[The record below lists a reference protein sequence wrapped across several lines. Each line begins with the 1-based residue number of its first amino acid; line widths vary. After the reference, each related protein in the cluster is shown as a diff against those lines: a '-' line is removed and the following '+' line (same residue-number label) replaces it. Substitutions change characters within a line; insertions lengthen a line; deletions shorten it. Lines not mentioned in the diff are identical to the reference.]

1 MSRKLAS
8 IVEISKVSPIEGAD
22 KIEVAEMVGKG
33 WKVVVQKGEFHQGD
47 LATYFEIDSFLPP
60 DDERYAF
67 LKDRCLRKFVSKSGN
82 VLREGLKIKTIKLRG
97 VISQGLLMPLDK
109 FPEILARV
117 RDFKPEYVREGCI
130 SDAELVGKVF
140 LVETAEEY
148 NTRKDKEDS
157 DYCAENPGI
166 PPPPRMPYTTDAEE
180 GNEVWRHYCCPLVGA
195 DVTKVLHVEHYD
207 EVKEQLQ
214 PVMGNPICA
223 DAMGRFP
230 TDYVPKTDEERIQN
244 LGDWFEKMKGRV
256 WQVSCKHDGTS
267 CTIAYSK
274 MIDEGNPEIVC
285 SRNLRLKPEAADGKI
300 PVYWQMA
307 KQYDV
312 LNKLKELSESVGIE
326 YAVQGEIVGP
336 GVNRCRNKE
345 TTYKFLVFR
354 IYDITNQKWVNPTD
368 TVQMCKSLGLEHVQ
382 IVKDNFA
389 FFDEIKT
396 MDEALKFAEGKTA
409 EGNEREGV
417 VLKTI
422 DTLPYASFKIVS
434 NKYLMKQED

>member
-1 MSRKLAS
+1 MARKLAS
-8 IVEISKVSPIEGAD
+8 VVEISEILPIEGAD
-22 KIEVAEMVGKG
+22 KLELAKMKGKG
-33 WKVVVQKGEFHQGD
+33 WQVVVQKGEFNIGD
-47 LATYFEIDSFLPP
+47 LAVYAEIDSFLPS
-60 DDERYAF
+60 DDDRYAF
-67 LKDRCLRKFVSKSGN
+67 LRERCLRRFVSKSGN
-82 VLREGLKIKTIKLRG
+82 VLREGIKIKTIKLRG
-97 VISQGLLMPLDK
+97 QISQGLLMPLAK
-109 FPEILARV
+109 FPEITSRII
-117 RDFKPEYVREGCI
+117 EGKFLTCTKDEWQNELDKI
-130 SDAELVGKVF
+130 CAESNEPLDVVPY
-140 LVETAEEY
+140 A
-148 NTRKDKEDS
+148 KED
-157 DYCAENPGI
+157 YIVELI
-166 PPPPRMPYTTDAEE
+166 
-180 GNEVWRHYCCPLVGA
+180 GA
-195 DVTKVLHVEHYD
+195 DVTKLLKVEHYD

-214 PVMGNPICA
+214 PAMGNPICA
-223 DAMGRFP
+223 DALGKFP
-230 TDYVPKTDEERIQN
+230 SDYIPKTDEERIQN

-285 SRNLRLKPEAADGKI
+285 SRNLRLKPESADGKI

-307 KQYDV
+307 KQYDM
-312 LNKLKELSESVGIE
+312 LNKLKGLSESMGIE

-336 GVNRCRNKE
+336 GINKCRNKE
-345 TTYKFLVFR
+345 QTYKFLVFR
-354 IYDITNQKWVNPTD
+354 IYDITNQKLVNPTD

>member
-22 KIEVAEMVGKG
+22 KLEVAEMVGKG
-33 WKVVVQKGEFHQGD
+33 WKVVVQKGEFHPGD

-67 LKDRCLRKFVSKSGN
+67 LKDRCLRKFVSKGGN
-82 VLREGLKIKTIKLRG
+82 VLREGIKIKTIKLRG
-97 VISQGLLMPLDK
+97 QISQGLLMPLDK
-109 FPEILARV
+109 FVGPGKELHFEERPATPADV
-117 RDFKPEYVREGCI
+117 V
-130 SDAELVGKVF
+130 AEDGKTVS
-140 LVETAEEY
+140 EEEVLGMTVADIYY
-148 NTRKDKEDS
+148 NKQIMD
-157 DYCAENPGI
+157 
-166 PPPPRMPYTTDAEE
+166 EE
-180 GNEVWRHYCCPLVGA
+180 GQPCLTERIPVTVGS
-195 DVTKVLHVEHYD
+195 DLTELLHVEHYD

-214 PVMGNPICA
+214 PAMGNPISA
-223 DAMGRFP
+223 DALGKFP
-230 TDYVPKTDEERIQN
+230 SDYIPKTDEERIQN

-274 MIDEGNPEIVC
+274 IIDEGNPDVVC
-285 SRNLRLKPEAADGKI
+285 SRNLRLKPESADGKI

-307 KQYDV
+307 RQYDV
-312 LNKLKELSESVGIE
+312 LTKLKELSESVGIE

-336 GVNRCRNKE
+336 GINKCKNKE
-345 TTYKFLVFR
+345 KIYKFLVFR
-354 IYDITNQKWVNPTD
+354 IYDITDQKWVNPTD
-368 TVQMCKSLGLEHVQ
+368 TVQMCKSLGFEHVQ
-382 IVKDNFA
+382 IVKDYFA

-396 MDEALKFAEGKTA
+396 MDDALKFAEGKTA

>member
-1 MSRKLAS
+1 MARKLAS
-8 IVEISKVSPIEGAD
+8 VVEISEILPIEGAD
-22 KIEVAEMVGKG
+22 KLELAKMKGKG
-33 WKVVVQKGEFHQGD
+33 WQVVVQKGEFNVGD
-47 LATYFEIDSFLPP
+47 LCVYFEIDSFLNPE
-60 DDERYAF
+60 DERYAF
-67 LKDRCLRKFVSKSGN
+67 LKDRCLRRFVSKSGN

-97 VISQGLLMPLDK
+97 VLSQGLLMPIGK
-109 FPEILARV
+109 FVGKEILCDTRPA
-117 RDFKPEYVREGCI
+117 KPEDVVSDDGTPVTEEELEGVEI
-130 SDAELVGKVF
+130 SRLFYYQDV
-140 LVETAEEY
+140 T
-148 NTRKDKEDS
+148 
-157 DYCAENPGI
+157 
-166 PPPPRMPYTTDAEE
+166 EE
-180 GNEVWRHYCCPLVGA
+180 GGAPTKKEVEVLPDA
-195 DVTKVLHVEHYD
+195 DLTELLHVEHYD

-214 PVMGNPICA
+214 PAMGNPICA
-223 DAMGRFP
+223 DALGKFP
-230 TDYVPKTDEERIQN
+230 SDYIPKTDEERIQN

-285 SRNLRLKPEAADGKI
+285 SRNLRLKPESADGKV

-312 LNKLKELSESVGIE
+312 LAKLKRLAESIGIE

-336 GVNRCRNKE
+336 GINKCKNKE
-345 TTYKFLVFR
+345 KTYKFLVFR

-396 MDEALKFAEGKTA
+396 MDDALEFAEGKTA

-422 DTLPYASFKIVS
+422 DSLPYASFKIVS
-434 NKYLMKQED
+434 NRYLMKQED

>member
-1 MSRKLAS
+1 MARKLAS
-8 IVEISKVSPIEGAD
+8 IVEIGELQPIEGAD
-22 KIEVAEMVGKG
+22 KIEVAIPEGKG
-33 WKVVVQKGEFHQGD
+33 WKVVVGKGDFHVRD
-47 LATYFEIDSFLPP
+47 IAVMFEIDSFLDPN
-60 DDERYAF
+60 DERYAF
-67 LKDRCLRKFVSKSGN
+67 LRDRCLRKFVSKSGN

-117 RDFKPEYVREGCI
+117 RDFKPEYVREGSI

-140 LVETAEEY
+140 IEETAEEY
-148 NTRKDKEDS
+148 NERRDKEDS
-157 DYCAENPGI
+157 DFREANPNDI
-166 PPPPRMPYTTDAEE
+166 PPPRYAYRAD
-180 GNEVWRHYCCPLVGA
+180 NDVWMRFCCPLVGA
-195 DVTKVLHVEHYD
+195 DVTKVLRVEHYD

-214 PVMGNPICA
+214 PAMGNPICA
-223 DAMGRFP
+223 EALGKFP
-230 TDYVPKTDEERIQN
+230 SDYIPKTDEARIQN

-274 MIDEGNPEIVC
+274 MIDEENPEIVC
-285 SRNLRLKPEAADGKI
+285 SRNLRLKPESAEGKV

-312 LNKLKELSESVGIE
+312 LNKLKGLSESVGIE

-336 GVNRCRNKE
+336 GVNKCRNRE
-345 TTYKFLVFR
+345 QNYKFLVFR
-354 IYDITNQKWVNPTD
+354 IYDITHQKWVNPVD
-368 TVQMCKSLGLEHVQ
+368 TVTMCESLGLEHVQ

-422 DTLPYASFKIVS
+422 DALPYASFKIVS